1 MKKLIIVL
9 LLSFEFLFSNAQT
22 QDSFHYS
29 PTYLSGIEALQEERY
44 DTALEY
50 FKKEVAD
57 NPQNG
62 YAWSLIAIIS
72 NENDDLD
79 YALEAI
85 NKAIPLFK
93 NDKEALYRAYRERS
107 HIYLNRDEQKNALSD
122 LSMLIK
128 LEPDSTNGYKLRGN
142 YYYEVG
148 SYKKSNADFR
158 EIVQLAPDETTG
170 YMGIGRNLIAL
181 KEYDKAIAEFNHC
194 MEISPDYSQPYSF
207 RGEAYY
213 LQGKLDEAANDAFKA
228 LELDYDRKAWDLV
241 GVLADTIYSKID
253 SMLTI
258 KHAQDQDNTLW
269 YHLHGMVSEN
279 NEHYREA
286 INYYLQVAE
295 KDPLP
300 QTWERLSKCFEN
312 IGELRSAIT
321 CLSRAYDADTT
332 RVENLLFRADLEDK
346 VDMFDMA
353 FSDISKF
360 IVYYP
365 EEIMGYYQRAY
376 ISMHTNNLSQA
387 IEDFTKCIELDSE
400 DYSLYMMRAYTYM
413 HLGDT
418 ITAMKDWEY
427 IAANDKEV
435 GVSNAGMY
443 ALFWIG
449 QPDKALA
456 WLDQML
462 LMSDDIS
469 GAYYDASCLHSI
481 MGHKKEA
488 IDYLRKAIDAGFNDF
503 NNIRHD
509 WDLDNIRELP
519 EFRELISQYDK
530 VQPK

>member
-1 MKKLIIVL
+1 M
-9 LLSFEFLFSNAQT
+9 NAQNHE
-22 QDSFHYS
+22 SFRYS
-29 PTYLSGIEALQEERY
+29 PTYISGIEALQEERY
-44 DTALEY
+44 DIALEY

-79 YALEAI
+79 YALEAV

-128 LEPDSTNGYKLRGN
+128 LEPDSTDGYNLRGN
-142 YYYEVG
+142 YYYETG

-158 EIVQLAPDETTG
+158 EVIRLAPDKTSG

-194 MEISPDYSQPYSF
+194 MEISPEYCQPYSF
-207 RGEAYY
+207 RGETYY
-213 LQGKLDEAANDAFKA
+213 LQGKLDEAAHDAFKA
-228 LELDYDRKAWDLV
+228 LELNYDRKAWDLV
-241 GVLADTIYSKID
+241 VTLADTIYTKID
-253 SMLTI
+253 SMLII
-258 KHAQDQDNTLW
+258 KHTQDQDNTLW

-279 NEHYREA
+279 NENYREA

-321 CLSRAYDADTT
+321 CLSRAYNADTT
-332 RVENLLFRADLEDK
+332 RVENLLLLADLEDK
-346 VDMFDMA
+346 VGMFDNA
-353 FSDISKF
+353 FTDINLF
-360 IVYYP
+360 ISNYP
-365 EEIMGYYQRAY
+365 DIELGYYQRAY
-376 ISMHTNNLSQA
+376 INIHSGNLTSA
-387 IEDFTKCIELDSE
+387 IDDFTKAIELNPE
-400 DYSLYMMRAYTYM
+400 EYSIYTMRANTYM
-413 HLGDT
+413 HLCDT
-418 ITAMKDWEY
+418 LSAMKDWEY
-427 IAANDKEV
+427 IASHDKAV

-443 ALFWIG
+443 ALYWTG
-449 QPDKALA
+449 HPDKALE
-456 WLDQML
+456 WLNQML
-462 LMSDDIS
+462 QSTDDIS
-469 GAYYDASCLHSI
+469 GTYYDASCLHSI
-481 MGHKKEA
+481 MGLKKEA
-488 IDYLRKAIDAGFNDF
+488 IDYLRRAIESGYNDY

-509 WDLDNIRELP
+509 WDMDNIRQLP
-519 EFRELISQYDK
+519 EFKELMRQFEK
-530 VQPK
+530 